1 MTDGEATAGN
11 TNHEYLSE
19 IVDRNVKNVFIG
31 FGVDHD
37 ATLLNAVSNGVNSSY
52 YFIDKL
58 ENSGLVYGE
67 ILYGVVYKLLTNV
80 EITIQNGLIYDFKN
94 NTWVQT
100 LRVGEIISEADKIY
114 NVASSTPEICSAT
127 LSAKK
132 TIDLSDIQIAISKQ
146 EADEDLTKYIYRQR
160 TLQHLYIVGD
170 FLKRKKLAEGSSF
183 ELFRTQLY
191 LNPIPDDLKEE
202 EKTIR
207 ENLYKFIEEM
217 KSYMKDNGLDDDKFL
232 KNLCDDIYISYRTFG
247 TRFAAMYNNAR
258 QTSQGAQRC
267 YTVSHTPEENTQN
280 LYNINNN
287 LIRNC
292 RTLPI
297 PRLQRHVAR
306 NIDENDLTCDLN
318 NLPELEHVVSDFG
331 DTPYLTPGSTQLM
344 REISCNVQA
353 SDLEETQEI

>member
-1 MTDGEATAGN
+1 LY
-11 TNHEYLSE
+11 YLK
-19 IVDRNVKNVFIG
+19 IHR
-31 FGVDHD
+31 
-37 ATLLNAVSNGVNSSY
+37 
-52 YFIDKL
+52 
-58 ENSGLVYGE
+58 
-67 ILYGVVYKLLTNV
+67 
-80 EITIQNGLIYDFKN
+80 IQHRSLK
-94 NTWVQT
+94 
-100 LRVGEIISEADKIY
+100 
-114 NVASSTPEICSAT
+114 
-127 LSAKK
+127 
-132 TIDLSDIQIAISKQ
+132 
-146 EADEDLTKYIYRQR
+146 
-160 TLQHLYIVGD
+160 
-170 FLKRKKLAEGSSF
+170 FLKRKKLAESSSF

-217 KSYMKDNGLDDDKFL
+217 KSYMKDNGLDDDKLL

-267 YTVSHTPEENTQN
+267 YTVSHTPEEKTQN

-344 REISCNVQA
+344 REISCNVQ
-353 SDLEETQEI
+353 DNDFEETQEI